1 LIENEECAKVLSE
14 KQYVL
19 LISLISQLGVLE
31 IFMKK
36 DSEEEIRLILR
47 SCVEKL
53 NSISG
58 REGEGKLVQLEQYE

>member
-1 LIENEECAKVLSE
+1 
-14 KQYVL
+14 
-19 LISLISQLGVLE
+19 
-31 IFMKK
+31 MKK